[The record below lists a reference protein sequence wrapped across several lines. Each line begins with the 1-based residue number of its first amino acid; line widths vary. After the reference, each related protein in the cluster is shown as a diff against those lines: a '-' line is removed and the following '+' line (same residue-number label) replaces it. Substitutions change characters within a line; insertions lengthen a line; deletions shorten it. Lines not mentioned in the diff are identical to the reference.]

1 MAWGYSA
8 KAVSISLKAFRIAR
22 ALYTYAGVPTASTM
36 EGTLTRSQRRPAG
49 EGWNGRYT
57 SVWHVIMRAFP
68 AFQAR
73 TRYLTSASTARF
85 AVLRFS
91 RAYTRDHRFV
101 MSPDAPSPTQVTDE
115 IIERCLNGDQAAWE
129 SIVRLYRRKVFNV
142 AYKFV
147 GRHDQAEDLTQDVFL
162 KLYKS
167 LDTFDRRANFQTW
180 LISVSRNLCI
190 DHYRSARRER
200 ETINRDVDPA
210 DLTPVAPGVS
220 AYGRLEH
227 ADRVTLLRAALS
239 ELPDTLRT
247 AVMLRDIQELTYQE
261 IADRLDLPEGTVKSR
276 INRGRT
282 ELARQ
287 IRLLREQQDAVPK
300 SGV

>member
-1 MAWGYSA
+1 MRPFSSFPCA
-8 KAVSISLKAFRIAR
+8 
-22 ALYTYAGVPTASTM
+22 
-36 EGTLTRSQRRPAG
+36 RPA
-49 EGWNGRYT
+49 R
-57 SVWHVIMRAFP
+57 H
-68 AFQAR
+68 
-73 TRYLTSASTARF
+73 
-85 AVLRFS
+85 
-91 RAYTRDHRFV
+91 
-101 MSPDAPSPTQVTDE
+101 SPDIPSQMSADASSAPPPATDE

-129 SIVRLYRRKVFNV
+129 SIVRMYRRKVFNV

-190 DHYRSARRER
+190 DHYRAVRKER

-210 DLTPVAPGVS
+210 DFAPVSPDPRAD
-220 AYGRLEH
+220 AQLEQR
-227 ADRVTLLRAALS
+227 DRVRLLRQALDK
-239 ELPDTLRT
+239 LAPTLRT

-261 IADRLDLPEGTVKSR
+261 IADKLHLPEGTVKSR

-287 IRLLREQQDAVPK
+287 IQKLRDRQDAIPK
-300 SGV
+300 TGVSG